1 MRPSF
6 SEPACP
12 WGNKRGVEEKEFED
26 YLNSVNSGSYDAYL
40 GVTALG
46 NMFDF
51 EFLLS
56 ETGELNTYG
65 YKNEYMELALSAI
78 ANAPTRESLENAAL
92 NFEEIFER
100 EQPLCGILYLSDV
113 LITTDA
119 AKGSFA
125 PCMNMAYLSKN

>member
-1 MRPSF
+1 
-6 SEPACP
+6 
-12 WGNKRGVEEKEFED
+12 
-26 YLNSVNSGSYDAYL
+26 
-40 GVTALG
+40 
-46 NMFDF
+46 MFDF

-56 ETGELNTYG
+56 ETGELNTFG